1 MTNRSPARLQPSL
14 EPARGSG
21 GGYWDE
27 SHRPWAI
34 LLALLPLILI
44 CEFGLA
50 TWPADVPA
58 VQVTAHRSLLQLF
71 GSLALP
77 PPVLLAMGGILTIV
91 ILLTWQSFSRSP
103 WRAGGGTIGW
113 MYIEGAAM
121 ALPLFVMS
129 RFLLATP
136 LAAGTE
142 LLETLPWFQRIVLSI
157 AAGLYEELIF
167 RMVLIA
173 IIHTL
178 LVDLMGLKEIVGP
191 ATPSSSAAAFAW
203 PRSGRHGNRRYRLHL
218 VGGTLSGL
226 RLCGERLRHR
236 CDRPRRLRR
245 DRHAQK
251 LNDLTNR

>member
-34 LLALLPLILI
+34 LLAALPLILI

-178 LVDLMGLKEIVGP
+178 LVDLMGLKEIVGL
-191 ATPSSSAAAFAW
+191 AIAVVVSAAAFAW
-203 PRSGRHGNRRYRLHL
+203 YHDPAAMGTVGIVFTSLAGLYLGFVYVVRGFGIAVIAHVVYDVIVMLRS
-218 VGGTLSGL
+218 
-226 RLCGERLRHR
+226 
-236 CDRPRRLRR
+236 
-245 DRHAQK
+245 
-251 LNDLTNR
+251 